1 VTGWAPEGL
10 LDTYETERHPVATD
24 VLDNTRAQMEL
35 MSTEPGPQAV
45 RRLFS
50 RLMDF
55 DEVNRYLT
63 EKITA
68 IEVRYD
74 FGGGDD
80 LVGRRLRD
88 VPLKQGRLYD
98 LFHTGHGL
106 LLDRTGALATA
117 GWEDR
122 VDHVRDTSEDLTAPA
137 ILLRPDGH
145 VAWTGD
151 GQEDLNEHL
160 ARWFGP
166 RRSLPSLPARV

>member
-1 VTGWAPEGL
+1 
-10 LDTYETERHPVATD
+10 
-24 VLDNTRAQMEL
+24 MEL

-55 DEVNRYLT
+55 DEVNRFLT
-63 EKITA
+63 EKVTA

-74 FGGGDD
+74 VGEGDD
-80 LVGRRLRD
+80 LLGRRLRD
-88 VPLKQGRLYD
+88 VPLRRGRLYD
-98 LFHTGHGL
+98 LFHTGHGV
-106 LLDRTGALATA
+106 LLDQTGSLSAA

-122 VDHVRDTSEDLTAPA
+122 VGLVHDTSEDLTAPA

-151 GQEDLNEHL
+151 DQEDLNKHL
-160 ARWFGP
+160 ARWFGA
-166 RRSLPSLPARV
+166 RRSGPRA